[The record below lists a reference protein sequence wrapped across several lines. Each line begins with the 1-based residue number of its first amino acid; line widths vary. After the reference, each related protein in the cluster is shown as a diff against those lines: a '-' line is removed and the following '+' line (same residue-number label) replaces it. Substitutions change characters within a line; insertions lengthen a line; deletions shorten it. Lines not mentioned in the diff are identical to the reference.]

1 MNEGVSVGVGYKAK
15 RVEVFDSYLCQF
27 DANKKKEH
35 NIDKFCESVIKKRS
49 TNCVN
54 NKQNDS
60 FKRQMI
66 EFK

>member
-1 MNEGVSVGVGYKAK
+1 MGYKVK
-15 RVEVFDSYLCQF
+15 RVREVFGSYLCQF
-27 DANKKKEH
+27 DANKIKKEH

-49 TNCVN
+49 TNCIN
-54 NKQNDS
+54 NKQNGS